1 VGAHTITVICTDDSS
16 ATASASDDYILTVTN
31 TNDAP
36 TVACANSD
44 ASTAEDS
51 AYSLDASGTC
61 TDVDSGDT
69 MAYTISGGPSTIT
82 ISSGT
87 ISGTPLNADVGT
99 HTITVTCTD
108 GSSATATDSYDLT
121 VTNTNDAPT
130 VASAIA
136 DASTDEDAA
145 HSHDISSNFADVD
158 ASDSLS
164 FSATGMPTTLTMST
178 AGTMSGTPLN
188 ADVGVYTI
196 VVTAT
201 DGTASVTDSYDL
213 TVVNTD
219 DATQGSAALDGDG
232 SPWTESSTCTI
243 ADSPSSWSE
252 STHCSVT
259 ITSVQQA
266 VITTSGDS
274 YSGSEGALVV
284 DSTTYAI
291 GTTVTLS
298 TAGTYDVYLTD
309 SWGDGGQSASIS
321 IQDGTAI
328 TTYVTISG
336 DSYDDE
342 VLIVDISFL
351 IDDDGMGIFVY

>member
-1 VGAHTITVICTDDSS
+1 M
-16 ATASASDDYILTVTN
+16 TAL
-31 TNDAP
+31 
-36 TVACANSD
+36 
-44 ASTAEDS
+44 
-51 AYSLDASGTC
+51 
-61 TDVDSGDT
+61 
-69 MAYTISGGPSTIT
+69 
-82 ISSGT
+82 
-87 ISGTPLNADVGT
+87 
-99 HTITVTCTD
+99 
-108 GSSATATDSYDLT
+108 
-121 VTNTNDAPT
+121 
-130 VASAIA
+130 
-136 DASTDEDAA
+136 
-145 HSHDISSNFADVD
+145 
-158 ASDSLS
+158 
-164 FSATGMPTTLTMST
+164 ST

-196 VVTAT
+196 VVTVT
-201 DGTASVTDSYDL
+201 DGTASATDTYDL
-213 TVVNTD
+213 TVVNTN
-219 DATQGSAALDGDG
+219 DATEGAAALDGDG

-266 VITTSGDS
+266 VITTSGDY

-321 IQDGTAI
+321 IQDGTTV

-336 DSYDDE
+336 DAYDDE
-342 VLIVDISFL
+342 VLTSDTSL
-351 IDDDGMGIFVY
+351 LSDDDGMGTFAYQWATQDGDVSGATSSTYTIPSCESTAVCSVLGLSLIHI